1 MPFFYP
7 IANGK
12 EIKTFADPF
21 CPKSKISNENN
32 RNRKRGVNDTQYF
45 RVSTPLLEIVQNRIG
60 RIIVPFN

>member
-1 MPFFYP
+1 MPFFSP
-7 IANGK
+7 IANGI
-12 EIKTFADPF
+12 EIKKFADPF